1 MEFKDYYQ
9 ILGVPRNADEK
20 TIKRAYRELARKYH
34 PDTNAKD
41 KSLEEKF
48 REINEAYQVL
58 SNPDKRAKYD
68 QLGSN
73 WEELSQRTA
82 YTGGEPFADFDIGQ
96 APFSDFFRV
105 FFGGNDVMSG
115 FTQAKRRA
123 RRIKGED
130 ALVRV
135 EITLEEAFNGSTRS
149 LDLRMN
155 RKQKRLEVK
164 IPAGVENGTRIRL
177 RGQGYPSS
185 SGGEAGD
192 LYLEVKILPHPYFER
207 KGADVYIEIPV
218 TLAEAV
224 LGAKI
229 EVPSLKDK
237 VLLSIPPETQN
248 GALIR
253 LKGLGFPPAGA
264 EYVKVKVVLP
274 DHLSMEEKKLFEE
287 LKKHESKNPRAHMG
301 LA

>member
-9 ILGVPRNADEK
+9 TLGVPRNADEK

-58 SNPDKRAKYD
+58 SDPDKRAKYD

-96 APFSDFFRV
+96 APFSEFFRV
-105 FFGGNDVMSG
+105 FFGEGDGIPG
-115 FTQAKRRA
+115 FTQTKRRT

-130 ALVRV
+130 AVV
-135 EITLEEAFNGSTRS
+135 KTEISLEEAYKGCSRS

-155 RKQKRLEVK
+155 GQRKKLEVK
-164 IPAGVENGTRIRL
+164 IPPGVEDGTRIRL
-177 RGQGYPSS
+177 RGQGYPSPT
-185 SGGEAGD
+185 GGEAGD
-192 LYLEVKILPHPYFER
+192 LYLEVRILPHPQFVR
-207 KGADVYIEIPV
+207 KGADVYIEVPIAL
-218 TLAEAV
+218 TEAV

-229 EVPSLKDK
+229 EVPSLKGK
-237 VLLSIPPETQN
+237 VVLSIPPETQN
-248 GALIR
+248 ETLIR
-253 LKGLGFPPAGA
+253 LKGLGFPPSGA
-264 EYVKVKVVLP
+264 QFVKVKVVLP
-274 DHLSMEEKKLFEE
+274 EHLSVEEKRLFEE
-287 LKKHESKNPRAHMG
+287 LKKYERRNPRAHMG